1 MTTTSPIPMSVQVSD
16 SNMGVEEALSIG
28 RGRRKLNTHALDVQ
42 AEMDAAREEFLAIDQ
57 VFVDG
62 VRYAYRR
69 FGMLGEIMATVPV
82 FVFDLPEFVDLCNTA
97 CVDRTGKMFIS
108 AEFARRA
115 LHEHRN
121 NKFSLLFVFQHELE
135 HLRRMHLQRFPPFPA
150 HIMMRAQDAGINI
163 SLVRAEVAIALDT
176 AANGRSAN
184 PYDARTAQRILN
196 DLAPTCV
203 GMGIAMNWE
212 DHHRFTGMSDEAI
225 AAQMMLE
232 YVEPPPIPNRDIDFP
247 ALMAAAAGEADAVK
261 DMVRSGFPL
270 PPSQP
275 AAQFTAAE
283 LSALATELRRVGQ
296 TKANP
301 AHVTTEQLEAC
312 LDQLFKLKMHQGLM
326 ELDLRHERGTLAQ
339 APTGTPFSSGTSGD
353 PYLDILK
360 PSERIDLAIRVLTKI
375 LRPSAQN
382 GAPERP
388 QEGSTIK
395 DLERALGRG
404 KREDQP
410 NAPKPGQQGQ
420 GEPQQG
426 DSDPSD
432 KDPASGKPQ
441 QGQQQGQKTPSGQQ
455 HAESG
460 EGSDAE
466 GDEADAAQAPNG
478 AGGKGKGQPQAGA
491 QPGTTSRGEQGVDM
505 VPSPQ
510 SHSSDHHVIDP
521 EQLAQLFKDA
531 GVSNETLEVLGYD
544 DLKAIQGDIIS
555 TKSNLVNAI
564 NKASEDATRLGSRYP
579 GGHLLHAA
587 RTDLKQLSKPVIS
600 WQSSFRKF
608 LEEAGRGIRQDD
620 NEAWTPYFVDHRD
633 MGLASADDIPFLGS
647 IVPGREERPLIFNV
661 LDLSG
666 SVSEEMALRFLT
678 EAVHQGRTA
687 GRNQGMD
694 CVNFFSDTVIRD
706 EPLYI
711 TERNYQQIVKN
722 GLTYSGGGGTNHQAV
737 LEHLFDLVK
746 PGTRGPR
753 RPYAGRKISAI
764 TLFTDLG
771 DAPPD
776 PVRLLKKAQSCGMAR
791 LPPVLILAP
800 RICMDKRYEEHV
812 SKWATLV
819 YIDVDKQHIINLDR
833 IASQQAA
840 RARYWQ
846 HLDAPAVASAS
857 PAH

>member
-1 MTTTSPIPMSVQVSD
+1 MTSTSPHQVSLQVPE
-16 SNMGVEEALSIG
+16 SNMGVEEALGIG
-28 RGRRKLNTHALDVQ
+28 RAGRKLNTHAQDLQ
-42 AEMDAAREEFLAIDQ
+42 AEIDAAREEFLAIDQ

-82 FVFDLPEFVDLCNTA
+82 FVYDLPEFVDLCPTA
-97 CVDRTGKMFIS
+97 CVDRSGKMFIA

-121 NKFSLLFVFQHELE
+121 NKFSLFFVFEHELE

-163 SLVRAEVAIALDT
+163 SLVRAEVSIALDA
-176 AANGRSAN
+176 AANGRASS
-184 PYDARTAQRILN
+184 PYDDRTAQRILN

-203 GMGIAMNWE
+203 GMGVAMNWE
-212 DHHRFTGMSDEAI
+212 DHHRFSGLSDEAI

-232 YVEPPPIPNRDIDFP
+232 YQEPPPVPNRDIDFP

-261 DMVRSGFPL
+261 DMLRSGFPL
-270 PPSQP
+270 PPSAP
-275 AAQFTAAE
+275 GAQFTPSE
-283 LSALATELRRVGQ
+283 LSALAAELRCVGQ

-301 AHVTTEQLEAC
+301 AHVTTDQLESC

-326 ELDLRHERGTLAQ
+326 ELDLRHERGTLAHS
-339 APTGTPFSSGTSGD
+339 PTGTPHTSGTSGD

-360 PSERIDLAIRVLTKI
+360 PSERVDLAIRVLTKI

-382 GAPERP
+382 GAPDRP
-388 QEGSTIK
+388 QDGSTIK

-404 KREDQP
+404 NPEPSDQ
-410 NAPKPGQQGQ
+410 KSQPGQQGQ
-420 GEPQQG
+420 GEQSQAEQDSADRNPQ
-426 DSDPSD
+426 
-432 KDPASGKPQ
+432 SGKQSQGQKAQ
-441 QGQQQGQKTPSGQQ
+441 QGQQPSEASG
-455 HAESG
+455 AAG
-460 EGSDAE
+460 EGE
-466 GDEADAAQAPNG
+466 DAADDAGAKAPSQGTG
-478 AGGKGKGQPQAGA
+478 AGKPGA
-491 QPGTTSRGEQGVDM
+491 QPAAGAGSGRTSRGQQGIDA

-510 SHSSDHHVIDP
+510 SHSSDHHVLDP

-544 DLKAIQGDIIS
+544 DLKAIAGDITS

-579 GGHLLHAA
+579 GAHLLHSA
-587 RTDLKQLSKPVIS
+587 RTDLKTLSKPVLS

-608 LEEAGRGIRQDD
+608 LEEAGRGIRHDD
-620 NEAWTPYFVDHRD
+620 TEAWTPYFVDHRD
-633 MGLASADDIPFLGS
+633 MGLASADDIPYLGS
-647 IVPGREERPLIFNV
+647 IVPGKEERPLIFNV
-661 LDLSG
+661 HDLSG
-666 SVSEEMALRFLT
+666 SVTDEMALRFLS
-678 EAVHQGRTA
+678 EAVHQGRSA

-711 TERNYQQIVKN
+711 TENNYRQILSR

-737 LEHLFDLVK
+737 LEHLFELVR
-746 PGTRGPR
+746 PGARGPR

-776 PVRLLKKAQSCGMAR
+776 PVGLLKKARACGMAT

-800 RICMDKRYEEHV
+800 RICMDKRYEEKV
-812 SKWATLV
+812 SKWATLI

-846 HLDAPAVASAS
+846 QLDAPARAGAIAA
-857 PAH
+857 P